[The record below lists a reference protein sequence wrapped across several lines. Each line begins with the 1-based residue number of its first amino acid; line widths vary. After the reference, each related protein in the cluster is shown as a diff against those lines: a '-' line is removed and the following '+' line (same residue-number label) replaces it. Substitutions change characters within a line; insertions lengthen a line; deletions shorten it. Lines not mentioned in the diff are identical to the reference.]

1 MKIKKFMA
9 MMIAAVTLC
18 AGFTSCGDDDDDN
31 TVPAAES
38 LAGTYTG
45 TLTISVMGSE
55 STDTV
60 SYVITKED
68 DTHVKMTIPAAGSGA
83 MALPS
88 ITVDN
93 IPVTTSTVAGVEIVS
108 ASLES
113 ASGTITVND
122 AEKSYTFSDIVIV
135 GQNKTAAINY
145 SLQYG
150 KMPMAMVCAFTGNK

>member
-1 MKIKKFMA
+1 MKIRKFLA
-9 MMIAAVTLC
+9 MMIATVALC
-18 AGFTSCGDDDDDN
+18 ASFTSCGDDDDEK

-45 TLTISVMGSE
+45 TLSISVMGTE

-68 DTHVKMTIPAAGSGA
+68 DTHVKMTIPAAGSG
-83 MALPS
+83 MMSLPS

-93 IPVTTSTVAGVEIVS
+93 IPVTTSTVNGAEVVS
-108 ASLES
+108 ASVS
-113 ASGTITVND
+113 TVSGTINVNGTD
-122 AEKSYTFSDIVIV
+122 KSYTFNDIVIV

-150 KMPMAMVCAFTGNK
+150 KMPAAMVCAFKGTK